1 MGFDVQQ
8 LPDRALFGVFRA
20 GRVARRRTNPLVVFA
35 DQLLVAEV
43 FVRRVAPVH
52 LTHALVQV
60 LGEGFRQ
67 AVGDRFHHDFIVI
80 IVLRFE
86 RVRQRIFFQTA
97 GYRKGANIVGF
108 TKIGQAVVGKAHFL
122 GLLAQMAA
130 DRQHVSAGFIA
141 VNFDVVAHAVGR
153 EQPHHAAWVEGFLRA

>member
-1 MGFDVQQ
+1 M
-8 LPDRALFGVFRA
+8 
-20 GRVARRRTNPLVVFA
+20 
-35 DQLLVAEV
+35 
-43 FVRRVAPVH
+43 H

-108 TKIGQAVVGKAHFL
+108 TAQLRRDKIGQAVVGKAHFL

-130 DRQHVSAGFIA
+130 DCQHVSAGFIA